1 MNYLHKKQYSKESK
15 KYNSKLKIL
24 RGWKL
29 GKQPKQSFSNLS
41 GSWYC
46 HAPFLREKDQQLL
59 LVAKQEE
66 GQQSAVGR
74 HEKKPAELLTGTNG
88 HMWIVIGME
97 LQRVA
102 ASEEAS
108 TARQVFPVGLC
119 PTHCKV
125 TLRAGDEQ
133 ESRETPETHLKSMS

>member
-1 MNYLHKKQYSKESK
+1 M
-15 KYNSKLKIL
+15 
-24 RGWKL
+24 
-29 GKQPKQSFSNLS
+29 
-41 GSWYC
+41 
-46 HAPFLREKDQQLL
+46 
-59 LVAKQEE
+59 
-66 GQQSAVGR
+66 GR